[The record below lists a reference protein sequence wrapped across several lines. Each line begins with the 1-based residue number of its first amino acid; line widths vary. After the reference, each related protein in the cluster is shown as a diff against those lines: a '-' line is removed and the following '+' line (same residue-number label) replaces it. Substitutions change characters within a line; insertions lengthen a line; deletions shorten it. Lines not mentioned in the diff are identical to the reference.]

1 MLHRFTTAYTWNRT
15 PWKPSLN
22 IGLDLASGDD
32 DPTDGRNQ
40 TFDQLFPLA
49 HAYLGHIDLVARQNI
64 RVARLQFGL
73 NPRKRFTCVLFYH
86 WFELDSPRDALY
98 NAGAIPIRRDPTG
111 ASGREVATELDVLW
125 TWNFAKNHFVGAEIM
140 RWWSGS
146 FIEATG
152 DPDDAWRAWLGY
164 ELRY

>member
-1 MLHRFTTAYTWNRT
+1 MPCERGSRTSRLDPARPPAVPWLHGPDRCGVDRT
-15 PWKPSLN
+15 RA
-22 IGLDLASGDD
+22 DLSV
-32 DPTDGRNQ
+32 
-40 TFDQLFPLA
+40 FL
-49 HAYLGHIDLVARQNI
+49 
-64 RVARLQFGL
+64 FGL

-111 ASGREVATELDVLW
+111 ASGSEVATELDILW